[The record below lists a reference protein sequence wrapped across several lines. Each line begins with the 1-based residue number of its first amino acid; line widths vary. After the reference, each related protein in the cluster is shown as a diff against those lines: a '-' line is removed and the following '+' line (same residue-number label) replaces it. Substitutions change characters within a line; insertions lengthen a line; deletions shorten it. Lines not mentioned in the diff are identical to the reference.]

1 MRNQDCVG
9 FLQWCLPGLGLR
21 WRGFR
26 KVRGT
31 VCKRVARRMRDLG
44 LADVAGYR
52 ALLATHPAEWARLDA
67 MCRIPISRFWRD
79 RGVFDELA
87 SNTLPALARDA
98 RERGDSVVRAWSAG
112 CASGEE
118 PYSLR
123 LAWTLCAEPAFPDVR
138 IDIVATDVDET
149 LLARARRGLYRP
161 SSLRDLPCS
170 LAERAFRRSGDLFE
184 LRPELRRDIAFSL
197 QDIRTEAP
205 DAKFDLALWRNLVF
219 TYFDAPTQSRLL
231 DELRAHMRPGGA
243 LVIGAHE
250 KLPMSALGGAAWSGA
265 PPICRLSGMRR
276 PPRSD

>member
-52 ALLATHPAEWARLDA
+52 AFLATHPAEWARLDA

-87 SNTLPALARDA
+87 SNTLPALAANA

-123 LAWTLCAEPAFPDVR
+123 LAWSLCAEPAFPDVR
-138 IDIVATDVDET
+138 IDIVATDIDET

-161 SSLRDLPCS
+161 SSLRDLP
-170 LAERAFRRSGDLFE
+170 LGLVDKAFRRSGGLFQ
-184 LRPELRRDIAFSL
+184 LRPELRRDIAFL
-197 QDIRTEAP
+197 RQDIRTEAP
-205 DAKFDLALWRNLVF
+205 DGKFDLALWRNLVF
-219 TYFDAPTQSRLL
+219 TYFDAPTQSRLF
-231 DELRAHMRPGGA
+231 DSLRPHMRPGA
-243 LVIGAHE
+243 RLVIGAHE
-250 KLPMSALGGAAWSGA
+250 GLPEAASGVAACRGA

>member
-1 MRNQDCVG
+1 MQGSRRARQAA
-9 FLQWCLPGLGLR
+9 LPLS
-21 WRGFR
+21 RGNEYR
-26 KVRGT
+26 PENTRGPG
-31 VCKRVARRMRDLG
+31 AH
-44 LADVAGYR
+44 YR
-52 ALLATHPAEWARLDA
+52 AFLATRPAKWARLDA

-87 SNTLPALARDA
+87 SNTLPALATGA
-98 RERGDSVVRAWSAG
+98 RERGDSVARAWSAG

-118 PYSLR
+118 PHSLR
-123 LAWTLCAEPAFPDVR
+123 LAWSLCAEPAFSDVW
-138 IDIVATDVDET
+138 IDIVATDIDET

-170 LAERAFRRSGDLFE
+170 FADRAFRRSGDLFE
-184 LRPELRRDIAFSL
+184 HRPEHRRDIAFSC

-205 DAKFDLALWRNLVF
+205 DAKFDVALWRNLVF

-231 DELRAHMRPGGA
+231 DSLRPHIRPGA
-243 LVIGAHE
+243 RLVIGAHE
-250 KLPMSALGGAAWSGA
+250 KLPMSASGGVAWSGA

>member
-1 MRNQDCVG
+1 MG
-9 FLQWCLPGLGLR
+9 A
-21 WRGFR
+21 
-26 KVRGT
+26 
-31 VCKRVARRMRDLG
+31 ARRHVPHPDLP
-44 LADVAGYR
+44 V
-52 ALLATHPAEWARLDA
+52 
-67 MCRIPISRFWRD
+67 
-79 RGVFDELA
+79 
-87 SNTLPALARDA
+87 LARSRRVRRTREQHAPRA
-98 RERGDSVVRAWSAG
+98 RQGRAGARRQRRPRWSAG

-184 LRPELRRDIAFSL
+184 LRPEPRRDIAFSR

-250 KLPMSALGGAAWSGA
+250 KLPMSALGGAAWRGA
-265 PPICRLSGMRR
+265 PPICRLSGMHR

>member
-21 WRGFR
+21 WPGFR

-44 LADVAGYR
+44 LSDVAGYR
-52 ALLATHPAEWARLDA
+52 AFLANHPVEWARLDA

-87 SNTLPALARDA
+87 SNTLPALATNA

-184 LRPELRRDIAFSL
+184 LRPELRRDIAFSR

-250 KLPMSALGGAAWSGA
+250 KLPMSASGVAAWSGA

>member
-1 MRNQDCVG
+1 MRNQDCIG

-79 RGVFDELA
+79 RG
-87 SNTLPALARDA
+87 
-98 RERGDSVVRAWSAG
+98 DSAVRAWSAG

-123 LAWTLCAEPAFPDVR
+123 LAWSLCAEPAFPDVR

-184 LRPELRRDIAFSL
+184 LRPELRRDIAFSR

-231 DELRAHMRPGGA
+231 DELGAHMRPDGA
-243 LVIGAHE
+243 LVIGVHE
-250 KLPMSALGGAAWSGA
+250 KLPMSASGVAAWSGA

>member
-1 MRNQDCVG
+1 MRNRDCVG
-9 FLQWCLPGLGLR
+9 FLQWCLPRLGLR

-44 LADVAGYR
+44 LADIAGYR
-52 ALLATHPAEWARLDA
+52 ALLATHPAEWVRLDA

-87 SNTLPALARDA
+87 NNTLPALATNA

-123 LAWTLCAEPAFPDVR
+123 LAWSLCAEPAFPDVR
-138 IDIVATDVDET
+138 IDIVATDVDEI

-161 SSLRDLPCS
+161 SSLRDLP
-170 LAERAFRRSGDLFE
+170 LGLVDKAFRRSGGLFQ
-184 LRPELRRDIAFSL
+184 LRPELRRDIAFSR

-205 DAKFDLALWRNLVF
+205 DAKFDLTLWRNLVL

-231 DELRAHMRPGGA
+231 DELSAHMRPDGA

-250 KLPMSALGGAAWSGA
+250 KLPISASGVAAWNGA
-265 PPICRLSGMRR
+265 PPICRLSGMRC